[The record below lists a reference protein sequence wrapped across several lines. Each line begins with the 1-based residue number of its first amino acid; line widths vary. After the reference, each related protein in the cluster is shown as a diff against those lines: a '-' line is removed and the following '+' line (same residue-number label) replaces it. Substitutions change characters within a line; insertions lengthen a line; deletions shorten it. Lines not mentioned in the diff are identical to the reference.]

1 MTQAELKDGI
11 QNLLET
17 LRAENKL
24 HLANVIEKNWDKTVS
39 EYSASLYKYVPI
51 NTVEP
56 ELINALQTVLTK
68 YKYSQEDSD
77 EIVNSF
83 IKHRVV
89 QTAHHLDI
97 INTPR
102 MLTINWLTT
111 AGLPKDAWYLVFA
124 YSGIPYSNASRP
136 GCLKFSNT
144 DLDKIISVDSNLYN
158 QINTDINNSKL
169 HRDHELQR
177 ISLTPSNMQDE
188 IAYRSTIKDRTINT
202 INSLTPEL
210 GQYFTV
216 PNVESSY
223 PVFALNTNKNIENKV
238 LSLSKTSYLDIN
250 EITTQ
255 YLLQI
260 LKKPNHIVTKIL
272 CDEKTRKILAESI
285 PTEAIFYGSY
295 LKDGKFK
302 QVSIF
307 LNNDGF
313 TKSKY
318 YNLEATPEKIIDAL
332 NNDRLCPGLFLTYLV
347 FKFINGARCLGSFV
361 AAEYLPAYK
370 EKLIATGLLTNYNLK
385 SIPTDNLTTGMLP
398 DKSLEQVTAIDIL
411 LGTEWKPNADMLYG
425 ELLLSLMDVLYGR
438 DFTK

>member
-24 HLANVIEKNWDKTVS
+24 HLANVIEKNWDKTVL
-39 EYSASLYKYVPI
+39 EYSASLFKYEPA
-51 NTVEP
+51 NKVEP
-56 ELINALQTVLTK
+56 ELINALQTILTK
-68 YKYSQEDSD
+68 YKYSSEDSTSIID
-77 EIVNSF
+77 SF

-97 INTPR
+97 VNTPR
-102 MLTINWLTT
+102 MLTINWLSSI
-111 AGLPKDAWYLVFA
+111 GMPKDAWYLVFA

-144 DLDKIISVDSNLYN
+144 ELDKIISTDSNLYN

-188 IAYRSTIKDRTINT
+188 IVYRSTVKDRTINT

-210 GQYFTV
+210 SPYFSV
-216 PNVESSY
+216 PNIESSY
-223 PVFALNTNKNIENKV
+223 PVFALNTNKNIEREILNLQNSV
-238 LSLSKTSYLDIN
+238 YLDIN

-255 YLLQI
+255 YLLQV
-260 LKKPNHIVTKIL
+260 LKNKDHIITKIL
-272 CDEKTRKILAESI
+272 CDEKTRNILAGLI
-285 PTEAIFYGSY
+285 PEEAMFYGSY

-313 TKSKY
+313 SKSKY

-332 NNDRLCPGLFLTYLV
+332 NNERLCPGLFLTYLV
-347 FKFINGARCLGSFV
+347 FKFVNGARCLGSFV
-361 AAEYLPAYK
+361 AAEYLPTYK
-370 EKLIATGLLTNYNLK
+370 EKLTATGLLADYNLE

-398 DKSLEQVTAIDIL
+398 DKSLEQVTVIDIL

>member
-17 LRAENKL
+17 LRMENKL
-24 HLANVIEKNWDKTVS
+24 HLANVIEQNWDKTVS
-39 EYSASLYKYVPI
+39 EYSASLYNYVPV

-68 YKYSQEDSD
+68 YKYSKEDSD
-77 EIVNSF
+77 EIINSF
-83 IKHRVV
+83 IKYRVV

-144 DLDKIISVDSNLYN
+144 ELDKIISVDSNLYN

-177 ISLTPSNMQDE
+177 ISLIPSNMQDE
-188 IAYRSTIKDRTINT
+188 IAYRSCVKDRTINT

-223 PVFALNTNKNIENKV
+223 PVFALNTNKNIEREV
-238 LSLSKTSYLDIN
+238 LDLQNSAYLDIN

-260 LKKPNHIVTKIL
+260 LKNPNHIVTKIL
-272 CDEKTRKILAESI
+272 CDKVARSNLANQI
-285 PTEAIFYGSY
+285 PTEAMFYGSY

-307 LNNDGF
+307 ITNDGF
-313 TKSKY
+313 SKSKY
-318 YNLEATPEKIIDAL
+318 YNLETTPEKIIDAL

-370 EKLIATGLLTNYNLK
+370 EKLIATGLLENYNLE

-411 LGTEWKPNADMLYG
+411 LGTEWKPNVDMLYG